1 MCYQTVSDRAG
12 CGSHK
17 TAQDAHTSYLCIVK
31 VVNLQQLFITI
42 RSPTMMNS
50 LPMSNL
56 PLKESS
62 SILNTTLLRIGIPF
76 SQLMRVGT
84 KSKNM
89 KQHIVMIDC
98 GWA

>member
-1 MCYQTVSDRAG
+1 MCYQAVSDRAG

-56 PLKESS
+56 PLKEYS
-62 SILNTTLLRIGIPF
+62 SILIITLLRIGR
-76 SQLMRVGT
+76 LMLVGT
-84 KSKNM
+84 KS
-89 KQHIVMIDC
+89 IVMIDC
-98 GWA
+98 GWVFILSQRKAVP